1 MPTNKSKNQTQTQT
15 QNRNSKSDWLDLALS
30 VLVDKGPDHLKIM
43 PLCELKKVSKG
54 SFYHHF
60 ANRADFIEQ
69 LMTYW
74 YEKMTVDF
82 IAKANTESSPLA
94 RLEKLDQVISSHNI
108 EAELHIRA
116 WALKEAKIASHLA
129 KIDQQRQGYLSD
141 CYIELGMEKTQAED
155 IALMAYANFLG
166 MQQVYPRPSMATV
179 LRISALGAKTFISP

>member
-1 MPTNKSKNQTQTQT
+1 MPINQKQIQKQARNNKT
-15 QNRNSKSDWLDLALS
+15 DWLDFALS
-30 VLVDKGPDHLKIM
+30 VLVNKGPDHLKIM
-43 PLCELKKVSKG
+43 PLCQLKKVSKG

-60 ANRADFIEQ
+60 ADRADFIEQ
-69 LMTYW
+69 LMKYW

-116 WALKEAKIASHLA
+116 WALKAPNIAKHLA

-141 CYIELGMEKTQAED
+141 CYIELGMEKAQAGD

-166 MQQVYPRPSMATV
+166 MQQIYPRPSMATV
-179 LRISALGAKTFISP
+179 LRISALGAKAFISP

>member
-1 MPTNKSKNQTQTQT
+1 MNKSDIQTQKKG
-15 QNRNSKSDWLDLALS
+15 RNSKNDWLDFSLS
-30 VLVDKGPDHLKIM
+30 VLIEKGPEKLKIM

-60 ANRADFIEQ
+60 TSRADFIDQ

-116 WALKEAKIASHLA
+116 WALKEPNIAKHLA

-141 CYIELGMEKTQAED
+141 CYIELGMEKAQAQD

-166 MQQVYPRPSMATV
+166 MQQVYPRPSIADI